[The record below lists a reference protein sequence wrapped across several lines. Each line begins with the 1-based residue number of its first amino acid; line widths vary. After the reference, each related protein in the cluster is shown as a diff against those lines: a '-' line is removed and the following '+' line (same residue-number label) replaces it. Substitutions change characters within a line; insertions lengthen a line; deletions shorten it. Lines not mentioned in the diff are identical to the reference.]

1 MGLQSYYTWTDSEI
15 RGHNG
20 TLFIFKGLWRNP
32 ETVKSLEGTDIVWIE
47 EAQAISQASLRTLTP
62 TVRKPGS
69 EIWFSWNPRNRDD
82 PVDVMF
88 RGPDGPPPNSIVV
101 NVTYRNNPWLSD
113 ELKAEIEWD
122 KRHDLDKYNH
132 VWLGDISY
140 APKRACSATGASGR
154 WRSSNSIARPVMP
167 SLASRRSRLIIS
179 APIGATRLIRQMGA
193 NS

>member
-1 MGLQSYYTWTDSEI
+1 MTESSQGKSSLPPQMPKGVSSYLRKKARYKAFWGGRAGTKSWTFASQLLLLGVEKPLRILCCREIQNSIRDSVKRLLEDRIEAMGLQSYYTWTDSEI

-32 ETVKSLEGTDIVWIE
+32 ETVKSLEGADIVWIE

-88 RGPDGPPPNSIVV
+88 VGRQH
-101 NVTYRNNPWLSD
+101 LSD
-113 ELKAEIEWD
+113 
-122 KRHDLDKYNH
+122 RM
-132 VWLGDISY
+132 S
-140 APKRACSATGASGR
+140 
-154 WRSSNSIARPVMP
+154 
-167 SLASRRSRLIIS
+167 
-179 APIGATRLIRQMGA
+179 
-193 NS
+193 